1 MDEARRACDWLSHPT
16 GQPAVGVAYYQQA
29 ELLRLRG
36 DFVKA
41 EEAYRWASNWGR
53 KPQPG
58 LAQLRLA
65 QGQVG
70 AAEAAIRH
78 VVDEAQD
85 RLTRSKV
92 LAAYVEIVLAA
103 NDVAGARAAAD
114 ELAKIAA
121 ELHAPLLHAESAH
134 ATGAVLLAEGD
145 ARAALAALRHAW
157 AAWRE
162 LEAPYEAARVRL
174 LVGLACREL
183 GDDDTAEMELN
194 AARWVFQ
201 QLGAAPAL
209 ARVRELCRTS
219 APKTVGGLT
228 ARELQVL
235 ALVATGKT
243 NRAIAAELVISEKTV
258 ARHVSNIFAKLGL
271 SSRSAATT
279 YAYEHDLV

>member
-53 KPQPG
+53 KPQAG

-162 LEAPYEAARVRL
+162 LEAPYE
-174 LVGLACREL
+174 
-183 GDDDTAEMELN
+183 
-194 AARWVFQ
+194 
-201 QLGAAPAL
+201 
-209 ARVRELCRTS
+209 
-219 APKTVGGLT
+219 
-228 ARELQVL
+228 
-235 ALVATGKT
+235 
-243 NRAIAAELVISEKTV
+243 
-258 ARHVSNIFAKLGL
+258 
-271 SSRSAATT
+271 
-279 YAYEHDLV
+279 